1 MSQIIIRISRE
12 AKIYDMFFSK
22 VQKTPFFIKVDDRGF
37 LMLTKEEQEAEHL
50 TVNANG

>member
-1 MSQIIIRISRE
+1 MMCFSQ
-12 AKIYDMFFSK
+12 KFKKLLF
-22 VQKTPFFIKVDDRGF
+22 FFIKVDDRGF